1 MIFSKS
7 FISNTSLSSKI
18 VCIRIVMCFRYH
30 SFRIWLKWI
39 IKHNHFMAIRKIV
52 KLTYTKIGWSFSLSS
67 ISSSSWIWS
76 AICFHDIETHFLTSS
91 SLHWKVLF
99 FKSYMTKSK
108 VPSQW
113 KEFLLALTIQA
124 FYSKYI
130 SFKLFTNQIFKK
142 RELTLLLAS
151 ILLLNFMHVEDVV
164 MRSK

>member
-18 VCIRIVMCFRYH
+18 VWIRIVTCFRYH

-39 IKHNHFMAIRKIV
+39 IKHDRFMAIRKIV

-67 ISSSSWIWS
+67 ISSNNSSSWIWS
-76 AICFHDIETHFLTSS
+76 AICFHDIEIHFLTSS

-124 FYSKYI
+124 FYSKIYI
-130 SFKLFTNQIFKK
+130 F
-142 RELTLLLAS
+142 
-151 ILLLNFMHVEDVV
+151 
-164 MRSK
+164 